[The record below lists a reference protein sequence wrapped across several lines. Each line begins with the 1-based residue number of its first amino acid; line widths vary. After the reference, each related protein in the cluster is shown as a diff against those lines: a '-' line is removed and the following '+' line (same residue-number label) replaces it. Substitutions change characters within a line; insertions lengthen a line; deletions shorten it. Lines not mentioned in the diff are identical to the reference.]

1 MGAKAESPFV
11 DPNRATQ
18 VAEQTARLRS
28 AFGRNL
34 RKARLKRGLTA
45 EAVSVQSGVSAVT
58 LGAIEDGDMD
68 PPLDTMEALA
78 RSIGCAL
85 QTLLPH

>member
-1 MGAKAESPFV
+1 MAAKIESPFL
-11 DPNRATQ
+11 DPHRATQ
-18 VAEQTARLRS
+18 VAEQTARFRR

-34 RKARLKRGLTA
+34 RAARINRGLTP
-45 EAVSVQSGVSAVT
+45 EAVSVESGVSAAT
-58 LGAIEDGDMD
+58 IGAIEDGQMD

-78 RSIGCAL
+78 RSIGCTV